1 MSCQKCLTVDNC
13 CIEVFVHSSFDTI
26 ISSSVPDE
34 NRCYLYIFRW
44 WLSLIFYH
52 NMQTSTSLWQLCN
65 VTPQSARRL
74 KASLQNSLTFPAEI
88 PIWSGSLMSAD
99 ESLWDGFIFLR
110 WKLSIDLPCFI
121 TKHPEQAEH
130 RDKCKYS
137 NQIGSI
143 SPNWPTARQR
153 GKVLHVTN
161 RSKYG
166 VLSRDGNAW
175 VLGSLVLRGFLLQ
188 SATPSLFLCLLSRRS
203 GAYCFCPPLW
213 IF

>member
-1 MSCQKCLTVDNC
+1 MKIDV
-13 CIEVFVHSSFDTI
+13 I
-26 ISSSVPDE
+26 
-34 NRCYLYIFRW
+34 YIFFDDGCHWFFIITCRPV
-44 WLSLIFYH
+44 LVYGSF
-52 NMQTSTSLWQLCN
+52 
-65 VTPQSARRL
+65 VTWRPMQSARRL

-143 SPNWPTARQR
+143 SPYWPTARQR

-175 VLGSLVLRGFLLQ
+175 VLGSLVLRGFFLYTKYDQLFSNPLLWKVYTG
-188 SATPSLFLCLLSRRS
+188 STL
-203 GAYCFCPPLW
+203 
-213 IF
+213 I